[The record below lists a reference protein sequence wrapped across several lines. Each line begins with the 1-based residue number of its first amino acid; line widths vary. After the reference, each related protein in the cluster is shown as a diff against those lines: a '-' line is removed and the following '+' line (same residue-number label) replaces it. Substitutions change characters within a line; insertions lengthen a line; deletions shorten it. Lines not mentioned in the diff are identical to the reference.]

1 MSTEGQIKEILKEH
15 PTMSYNDIARK
26 IGYSKGTVQY
36 YLCKG
41 RKQRDIYISC
51 KPLHM

>member
-26 IGYSKGTVQY
+26 IGYSI
-36 YLCKG
+36 CKSM
-41 RKQRDIYISC
+41 RYK
-51 KPLHM
+51 LFE

>member
-26 IGYSKGTVQY
+26 IQ
-36 YLCKG
+36 
-41 RKQRDIYISC
+41 II
-51 KPLHM
+51 